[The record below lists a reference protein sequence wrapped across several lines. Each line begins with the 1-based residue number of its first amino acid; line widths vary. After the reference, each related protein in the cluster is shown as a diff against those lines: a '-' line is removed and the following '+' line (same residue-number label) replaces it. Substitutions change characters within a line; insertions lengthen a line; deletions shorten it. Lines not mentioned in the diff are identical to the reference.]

1 MTPILALKMKLPK
14 NFQKNI
20 SAAYTL
26 LGSIIGLGGLGY
38 WLSIKYINE
47 FLFILLLLLGVI
59 VGLYELYKQMRK

>member
-1 MTPILALKMKLPK
+1 MTQILVLKMKLPK

-38 WLSIKYINE
+38 WLSIKYNNK
-47 FLFILLLLLGVI
+47 FLFIFLLLLGVI
-59 VGLYELYKQMRK
+59 AGMYELYKQMNK